1 MEELVGCVDVVRPRR
16 SLEDWQLHK
25 QQVGGRE
32 RKCAPPQCVGQ
43 LSLVFLDVGVK
54 ECLLCAAFLDFFN
67 KTRTLKMQI
76 KGPPSGLPLTLGY
89 CFAQSFTFVLGLND
103 FFFLTKE
110 TTYYTLINNFNI

>member
-1 MEELVGCVDVVRPRR
+1 MGCVDVVRPRR

-25 QQVGGRE
+25 QQVGGWE

-89 CFAQSFTFVLGLND
+89 CFALSFTFVLGLND